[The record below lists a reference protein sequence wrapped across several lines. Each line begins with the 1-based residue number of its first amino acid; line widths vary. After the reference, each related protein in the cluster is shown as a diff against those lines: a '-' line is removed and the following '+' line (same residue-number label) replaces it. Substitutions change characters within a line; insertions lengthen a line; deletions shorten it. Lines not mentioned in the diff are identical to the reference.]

1 MNGFSAPK
9 LWRDIPD
16 LLFPRQCEGCGGDL
30 GGSGNALFCWDCL
43 ASLPYLRPPFCARC
57 GDFVAGDVPGDFVCA
72 SCARHP
78 PAFDLA
84 RSAFRF
90 DGAVA
95 QAVKRLKY
103 RDGIWIAPG
112 LGAFLAET
120 WRALPQTLRPA
131 VDWVTPVPLASARA
145 RERGYNQAG
154 LLAKALARRLRLPC
168 REVLRRTRDTGT
180 QTKLTAQERRKNV
193 RGAFAVKAAYRGAP
207 GSWRAR
213 WFPPVEGARILLVDD
228 VITTG
233 ATVDECARALKAAG
247 AAAVYA
253 LSAARGNG

>member
-1 MNGFSAPK
+1 MTEAFSTSR

-16 LLFPRQCEGCGGDL
+16 LLFPRQCEACGADL
-30 GGSGNALFCWDCL
+30 AGSETLFCWDCL

-72 SCARHP
+72 SCARRA

-95 QAVKRLKY
+95 DAVRRLKY
-103 RDGIWIAPG
+103 RAGVWIAPG

-120 WRALPQTLRPA
+120 WRAVPEALRGR
-131 VDWVTPVPLASARA
+131 VDWVSPVPLAPERS

-154 LLAKALARRLRLPC
+154 LLAGALARRLRLPC

-180 QTKLTAQERRKNV
+180 QTKLSAQERRKNV
-193 RGAFAVKAAYRGAP
+193 RGAFAVRAPYRA
-207 GSWRAR
+207 RNRLLAR
-213 WFPPVEGARILLVDD
+213 WFPPVEGKRILLVDD

-253 LSAARGNG
+253 LSVARGNG